1 MESSELD
8 LQVLPL
14 HKHPQYLEACVEMIN
29 DEWSRSKTA
38 RMMSLTASCDYL
50 PTSLILINNEMKL
63 LGHAK
68 LTRLP
73 NMANSC
79 FVESVVI
86 TKHMRGKK
94 LGTYLMKK
102 VEYYCKNILKLEM
115 LHLSTK
121 GQEEFYSKL
130 GYKPCPPVSI
140 FGNPVSIVVK
150 PVNEPGKIIQETLED
165 IPTPPPLPK
174 IQSIANTNIKS
185 NKTFMFK
192 YL

>member
-1 MESSELD
+1 MTCSEID

-29 DEWSRSKTA
+29 EEWPRSKTA
-38 RMMSLTASCDYL
+38 RMMSLTASCDNL
-50 PTSLILINNEMKL
+50 PTSLILINNKMNL

-73 NMANSC
+73 NIPNSC
-79 FVESVVI
+79 FVETVVI

-94 LGTYLMKK
+94 LGTFLMRK
-102 VEYYCKNILKLEM
+102 VECYCKNVLHLKM

-130 GYKPCPPVSI
+130 GFEVCPPVSTY
-140 FGNPVSIVVK
+140 GNPVSIVLK
-150 PVNEPGKIIQETLED
+150 PD
-165 IPTPPPLPK
+165 IPEKMKKTTCGNIPPPPPLPK
-174 IQSIANTNIKS
+174 LQSVASTNIKS
-185 NKTFMFK
+185 SKTFMFK